1 MKRKADFFLISK
13 PGAGVFFTWIAL
25 SAAIFFG
32 AYSVR
37 IFGMYQDTVGE
48 VGDVKS
54 REREL
59 SYRLEMASA
68 KINDSVETIKWSNL
82 QIERLRKRNDDI
94 LKKTANLRKLL
105 YAAIKKNQA
114 VKAGGEAEMQEELS
128 AVNPRSA
135 INGSTEDK
143 IDSPADI
150 LGEDILFPELSE
162 SDIAQGDIEKIVAQ
176 STDLNNNSREV
187 VAEVLT
193 YNPSSKKVFINLG
206 RSNAGISEGNR
217 FAIWRDGKHVTDVRV
232 AQVHAVTSTCDIIS
246 PVVDGISSGD
256 TAELIKVSA
265 Y

>member
-13 PGAGVFFTWIAL
+13 PGAGVFFSWIAL

-32 AYSVR
+32 AYSIR
-37 IFGMYQDTVGE
+37 IFGMYQDTVSE

-114 VKAGGEAEMQEELS
+114 VKAESEAEAQEELS
-128 AVNPRSA
+128 AVNPRA
-135 INGSTEDK
+135 AHKAGSEDR

-150 LGEDILFPELSE
+150 LGEDLLFPELTAATAE
-162 SDIAQGDIEKIVAQ
+162 GDLEKIVAQ
-176 STDLNNNSREV
+176 SASLNNNSREV

-206 RSNAGISEGNR
+206 RSNARISEGNR

-246 PVVDGISSGD
+246 PVVDGICSGD